1 MTPQFPSPRNVTAAD
16 ELYSHQLVAPRLV
29 TAHLDETWAER
40 CYHVLHVGPDLMVG
54 MGRAVYPYRGTR
66 TAFANVRAGGVQY
79 SLRNEEPFAL
89 GDDPDRGRVG
99 GVEISVVDPMRQ
111 IALIADD
118 PAAHFALDLRFTAR
132 TIAIPTVPN
141 VISLDGRVVTDY
153 MNFYQSGYYS
163 GTVRIGDR
171 EWIVDQRAGF
181 RDRGW
186 GIRKHEGAPRRGF
199 VLFGSIELPDAALYM
214 LLYETTG
221 GRRAFTNGWIVD
233 ADGVRSTIVGI
244 DHDLVV
250 ENGLVEGGTLALEFD
265 DGRESELRFE
275 VDNRHFLATG
285 GYMRDGAPTGPRAWD
300 VTDPEVLA
308 VVDGQNDNGGR
319 FWLDG
324 VEGHGFIET
333 GIGAHVRYK
342 PEETTND

>member
-1 MTPQFPSPRNVTAAD
+1 MRRVSPAD

-40 CYHVLHVGPDLMVG
+40 CYHVLHLGPDLMVG
-54 MGRAVYPYRGTR
+54 MGRAVYPYRGVR
-66 TAFANVRAGGVQY
+66 TAFANVRAGDHQH
-79 SLRNEEPFAL
+79 SLRVERAFTL
-89 GDDPDRGRVG
+89 GEDPDAGRVG
-99 GVEISVVDPMRQ
+99 GVGISVVDPMRE
-111 IALIADD
+111 IALVADD
-118 PAAHFALDLRFTAR
+118 PDAGFLIDLRFEAR

-141 VISLDGRVVTDY
+141 VIELDGRVVTDY

-163 GTVRIGDR
+163 GEVRVGERRWTIER
-171 EWIVDQRAGF
+171 RAGF

-199 VLFGSIELPDAALYM
+199 VLFASIELPDAALYI
-214 LLYETTG
+214 LLYETTR

-233 ADGVRSTIVGI
+233 ADGVRDTIVAI
-244 DHDLVV
+244 EHDLTV
-250 ENGLVEGGTLALEFD
+250 ERGLVEGGDLVLEFES
-265 DGRESELRFE
+265 GRESRLRFE

-285 GYMRDGAPTGPRAWD
+285 GYMRGGAPVGARTWD

-324 VEGHGFIET
+324 VEGHGFVET

-342 PEETTND
+342 PEGVSDE